1 MNETL
6 KKVIIFTYPYVGHT
20 NPILA
25 VCNQLK
31 IENKNI
37 QIIVYSRKHFKQL
50 IENTGAEFKDYNLNE
65 MDTEEEDSNIIKE
78 LNIASLVCLSLDWAN
93 KLAEN
98 LINDVL
104 DIKPDLIMYDQA
116 TIFGRLTID
125 CLLNKFKTI
134 KPFKI
139 IRYSTT
145 LLLDRYYPD
154 KNESKHFKIS
164 NPLKTLFYFLMFI
177 IKLFLFYFKH
187 GIYNKQPTLLSLA
200 DPLPNETSLIFIFP
214 QLQPRSETRCKKTYK
229 FVGCSLNDKFHSTG
243 INKNEI
249 TNDLSLFLNN
259 FPIKSNIIQTEYDLI
274 YVSFG
279 SVLQNQIECYLKI
292 INGLVLLN
300 EEKKIKVIVSTGRKC
315 FASLTQNYDI
325 PEFVTLVE
333 SAPQIEILKRAS
345 LFITHC
351 GMNSVSESIHY
362 GVPMLC
368 LPMTTDQ
375 PLLAFRIADQLGL
388 GLRLS
393 PKCLDVLQIKEA
405 CFKLMTDASFR
416 NNCFIYKQY
425 SQNSNGVLNSVKI
438 IKQVLN

>member
-1 MNETL
+1 
-6 KKVIIFTYPYVGHT
+6 
-20 NPILA
+20 
-25 VCNQLK
+25 
-31 IENKNI
+31 
-37 QIIVYSRKHFKQL
+37 
-50 IENTGAEFKDYNLNE
+50 
-65 MDTEEEDSNIIKE
+65 
-78 LNIASLVCLSLDWAN
+78 
-93 KLAEN
+93 
-98 LINDVL
+98 
-104 DIKPDLIMYDQA
+104 
-116 TIFGRLTID
+116 
-125 CLLNKFKTI
+125 
-134 KPFKI
+134 
-139 IRYSTT
+139 
-145 LLLDRYYPD
+145 
-154 KNESKHFKIS
+154 
-164 NPLKTLFYFLMFI
+164 
-177 IKLFLFYFKH
+177 
-187 GIYNKQPTLLSLA
+187 
-200 DPLPNETSLIFIFP
+200 
-214 QLQPRSETRCKKTYK
+214 
-229 FVGCSLNDKFHSTG
+229 
-243 INKNEI
+243 
-249 TNDLSLFLNN
+249 
-259 FPIKSNIIQTEYDLI
+259 
-274 YVSFG
+274 
-279 SVLQNQIECYLKI
+279 VLQNQIECYLKI